1 MRMRRHTEPTFGAIH
16 SASWARFARDLGL
29 VALTFVVG
37 YAISVFWITPG
48 GVSGDEHAIPR
59 VLGQP
64 LELAKTALATA
75 GFRSRAEGERPSST
89 TPRGSVLWQ
98 DPPPGL
104 VAPPNA
110 IVQLVQ
116 SAGPAPVTVPD
127 VVGLALPYAE
137 KVVVAAG
144 IRVGRVD
151 TVRGGGPEPGI
162 VIATRPSPGNG
173 RPRGSR
179 VDLVVSGPPAAGL

>member
-1 MRMRRHTEPTFGAIH
+1 MRRHTEPAFGAIR
-16 SASWARFARDLGL
+16 SASWGRFARDLGL
-29 VALTFVVG
+29 VALTFVAG
-37 YAISVFWITPG
+37 YAISVLWITPG
-48 GVSGDEHAIPR
+48 GVTGGDDHAIPR

-64 LELAKTALATA
+64 LEQAKTALANA
-75 GFRSRAEGERPSST
+75 GFRSRIEGERPSPT
-89 TPRGSVLWQ
+89 TPRGGVLWQ
-98 DPPPGL
+98 DPPPGM
-104 VAPPNA
+104 VMPPNA

-127 VVGLALPYAE
+127 VGGLALPYAE

-151 TVRGGGPEPGI
+151 TVRGGGPEPGV

-179 VDLVVSGPPAAGL
+179 IDLVVSGPPAGGL

>member
-1 MRMRRHTEPTFGAIH
+1 MRMRRHTEPAFGPMRTAP
-16 SASWARFARDLGL
+16 WGRFARDLGL

-37 YAISVFWITPG
+37 YAISVLWITPG
-48 GVSGDEHAIPR
+48 GVTGDEHALPR

-64 LELAKTALATA
+64 MDQARTALANA
-75 GFRSRAEGERPSST
+75 GFRSRVEGERPSPT
-89 TPRGSVLWQ
+89 TPRGAVLWQ
-98 DPPPGL
+98 DPPPGMVL
-104 VAPPNA
+104 EPNA

-151 TVRGGGPEPGI
+151 TVRGGGAEPGV

-173 RPRGSR
+173 RPRGAR
-179 VDLVVSGPPAAGL
+179 VDLVVSGRAGGGL

>member
-1 MRMRRHTEPTFGAIH
+1 M
-16 SASWARFARDLGL
+16 
-29 VALTFVVG
+29 
-37 YAISVFWITPG
+37 
-48 GVSGDEHAIPR
+48 
-59 VLGQP
+59 LGQP
-64 LELAKTALATA
+64 VEQAKTALANA
-75 GFRSRAEGERPSST
+75 GFRSRFEGERPSPT

-98 DPPPGL
+98 DPPPGM
-104 VAPPNA
+104 VAQPNA

-151 TVRGGGPEPGI
+151 TVRGGGPEAGI

-179 VDLVVSGPPAAGL
+179 IDLVVSGPPAGGL

>member
-1 MRMRRHTEPTFGAIH
+1 MRMRRHTEPAFGPLRTAP
-16 SASWARFARDLGL
+16 WGRFARDLGL

-37 YAISVFWITPG
+37 YAISAVWITPG
-48 GVSGDEHAIPR
+48 AVTGEDHAIPR

-64 LELAKTALATA
+64 VEQARTALANA
-75 GFRSRAEGERPSST
+75 GFRSRVDGERPSPT

-98 DPPPGL
+98 DPPPGM
-104 VAPPNA
+104 VVPPNA
-110 IVQLVQ
+110 VVQIVQ
-116 SAGPAPVTVPD
+116 SGGPAPVTVPD
-127 VVGLALPYAE
+127 VIGFALPYAE

-151 TVRGGGPEPGI
+151 TVRGGGAEAGV

-173 RPRGSR
+173 RPRGAR
-179 VDLVVSGPPAAGL
+179 VDLVVSGRPAGGP